1 MNTMDN
7 TNEYK
12 PIPKA
17 IFDELTGAYLQRRW
31 DRIKHPSLKQKLQ
44 FLIAIYAW
52 AIFDADVV
60 MVAGT
65 FIVEYYFKWLMPNAI
80 ATIILIDL
88 ILLLAMGLTGRALI
102 KNNKKAVK

>member
-31 DRIKHPSLKQKLQ
+31 DKIKHPSLKQELQ

-60 MVAGT
+60 MIVGV
-65 FIVEYYFKWLMPNAI
+65 FIAEYYLKWPLTHPFSI
-80 ATIILIDL
+80 IILMDL
-88 ILLLAMGLTGRALI
+88 IALLVMSLTGLALI
-102 KNNKKAVK
+102 KNNKKAIK